1 MPLQKILFKPGVNRE
16 NTRYTTEGGWY
27 DCDKVRFRQGTPEK
41 LGGWDEISSARYE
54 GTCRSLWSWS
64 SLGGID
70 WIGVGTNL
78 KYYIEQG
85 LNYYD
90 VTPIRATTGN
100 TPLSGP
106 FAATSGST
114 TVTVTDVGHGGSTG
128 DFVSFRGAIALST
141 QTYTADS
148 GTDYITFTTALP
160 NGTTLEV
167 FTTGTVPGGLSVDT
181 RYYVINATGT
191 TCQLALSNGGAAINI
206 SSAGTGT
213 QTFALETG
221 ITAAVLNGNFQ
232 MTVVDTDTYTITT
245 SVAATAYDTGTGG
258 SLVSAYYE
266 IPAGVDVATAV
277 LGWGAGT
284 WGTGTW
290 GNGQTSVQAPR
301 VWNAQN
307 FGQDLVAG
315 YRGGPLYYWNGSIGP
330 QDVALTTLD
339 VESQTFTVTIASP
352 AVVTWGGSNDLPNGT
367 PVKLTTT
374 GALPTGLVV
383 GTTYYVVNAGVDGL
397 HKCRLSATLGGADI
411 NTSGSQS
418 GTQTMQS
425 PTIFGYAG
433 LPIDNTTIMLETSGT
448 LPTGFTTGV
457 FYYVVQ
463 SDSTT
468 NTFQLA
474 ATPGGSAI
482 IGTGSNTGT
491 AYVSSRMIPVTD
503 LPYADAYVPLFQ
515 NYLLISDAS
524 RFTLVFGTNEI
535 GSTTLDPMLIR
546 WSDQESLTTWYPEAT
561 NQAGFVRLSHG
572 SEIITALQVRQ
583 EILVWTD
590 SALYSLQY
598 LGAPY
603 VWGNQLLMDNISIV
617 SQNAASLASGVTY
630 WMGLDKFYKYDG
642 RVQTMRC
649 DLRQYI
655 FQDINRAQF
664 GQVFSGT
671 NEGFN
676 EVWWFYCSGTSTT
689 IDKYVVYNYAEDI
702 WYYGT
707 MERTAWSDSALN
719 GYPVA
724 ATYENNLVF
733 HEYGNDDNVTGTP
746 APINAYISSS
756 EFDIGDGHNFGF
768 IWRLLPDVTFRGST
782 VASPAQ
788 PTVTMYMIPLRN
800 SGSGYNTPPSVGG
813 SDNEPVV
820 QTQPGTAI
828 QVEEFTGQINVRV
841 RGRQISFK
849 IESDQLGCQWQ
860 LGAPR
865 MDIRPDGRR

>member
-64 SLGGID
+64 SLSGID

-90 VTPIRATTGN
+90 VTPLRATTGN

-106 FAATSGST
+106 FAATTGST
-114 TVTVTDVGHGGSTG
+114 TVTVTDVAHGSSTG

-148 GTDYITFTTALP
+148 GTDFITFTTALP

-167 FTTGTVPGGLSVDT
+167 FTTGTAPGGLSADT

-191 TCQLALSNGGAAINI
+191 TCQLALSNGGAPINI

-213 QTFALETG
+213 QTLALETG
-221 ITAAVLNGNFQ
+221 ITAAVLNSNFQ
-232 MTVVDTDTYTITT
+232 MTVIDNDTYTIEV

-258 SLVSAYYE
+258 SSVSAYYE
-266 IPAGVDVATAV
+266 IPAGVDVSTGIS
-277 LGWGAGT
+277 GWGSGT
-284 WGTGTW
+284 WGAGTW
-290 GNGQTSVQAPR
+290 GNGQTSVQPPR
-301 VWNAQN
+301 LWNANN
-307 FGQDLVAG
+307 FGQDLIAG
-315 YRGGPLYYWNGSIGP
+315 YRGGPLYYWNASIGP
-330 QDVALTTLD
+330 QQTALTTLD

-352 AVVTWGGSNDLPNGT
+352 AVVTWVGLNDLPNGT

-374 GALPTGLVV
+374 GALPTGLVA
-383 GTTYYVVNAGVDGL
+383 GTTYFVVNAGTDGL

-433 LPIDNTTIMLETSGT
+433 LPRDAVTFTLETSGV
-448 LPTGFTTGV
+448 LPTGFTTGQL
-457 FYYVVQ
+457 YYVVQ
-463 SDSTT
+463 SDDVT

-474 ATPGGSAI
+474 LTPNGTAI
-482 IGTGSNTGT
+482 IGTGSYTGT
-491 AYVSSRMIPVTD
+491 AYLSTRMVPVSSLAFSDGYCPV
-503 LPYADAYVPLFQ
+503 AQ
-515 NYLLISDAS
+515 NYFLVSDAS
-524 RFTLVFGTNEI
+524 RFTIVFGTNEI
-535 GSTTLDPMLIR
+535 GSTTIDPMLIR
-546 WSDQESLTTWYPEAT
+546 WSDQESLTVWYPEAT
-561 NQAGFVRLSHG
+561 NQAGFLRLSHG
-572 SEIITALQVRQ
+572 SEIVTALQVRQ

-590 SALYSLQY
+590 SALYSMQY

-603 VWGNQLLMDNISIV
+603 VWGTQLLMDNVSIV

-719 GYPVA
+719 GYPIA
-724 ATYENNLVF
+724 ATYEHNLVF
-733 HEYGNDDNVTGTP
+733 HEYGNNDNVTGTP
-746 APINAYISSS
+746 APMNAYITSS

-768 IWRLLPDVTFRGST
+768 VWRLLPDVTFRGST
-782 VASPAQ
+782 VASPDQ
-788 PTVTMYMIPLRN
+788 PTVTMYMIPLKN
-800 SGSGYNTPPSVGG
+800 SGSGYSTPPSVGG

-820 QTQPGTAI
+820 QTQAGTAI
-828 QVEEFTGQINVRV
+828 QVEEFTQQINVRV